1 MTFAIYGTGGVGGF
15 FGGKLARNG
24 SDVHFI
30 ARGSHLEAM
39 KKSGLRI
46 ISTDGTWVVPP
57 GKMTDEPREIGPVD
71 VILFCVKSYD
81 TETAARQ
88 LQPLIKESTIV
99 ISLQNGIDNEE
110 KIEASINTGIVYGGV
125 ANIYST
131 IQSPGIISE
140 TGGPKK
146 LIFGPL
152 HPETP
157 EIALLA
163 RNILSTMLDAKIVAE
178 FSGNI
183 RTALWKKFIFITGV
197 GGLTAL
203 SRLTLGEILKTSE
216 TCALLEDAMKETAAV
231 AHGLGISIEPSY
243 IDSVFETLEKFNN
256 ETRSSLYYDLSHGK
270 PMEIEALAGT
280 VVRLA
285 RELGI
290 STPIQD
296 TIYSSLLPYHLKHVE
311 ALFTQKLQAPP

>member
-1 MTFAIYGTGGVGGF
+1 MKFAIYGTGGVGGF
-15 FGGKLARNG
+15 FGGKLARGG

-30 ARGSHLEAM
+30 ARGNHLQAM
-39 KKSGLRI
+39 KKSGLKI

-81 TETAARQ
+81 TETAARE
-88 LQPLIKESTIV
+88 LQPLLKESTIV

-110 KIEASINTGIVYGGV
+110 KIEASITTGIVYGGV
-125 ANIYST
+125 ANIYSI

-140 TGGPKK
+140 AGGPKK

-157 EIALLA
+157 EIALRA
-163 RNILSTMLDAKIVAE
+163 RNILSTMLDAQIVAE

-203 SRLTLGEILKTSE
+203 SRLTLGEILKTGE
-216 TCALLEDAMKETAAV
+216 TWALLKEAMKETASV
-231 AHGLGISIEPSY
+231 ALGLGMSIESSY
-243 IDSVFETLEKFNN
+243 IDSVFETLKKFSND
-256 ETRSSLYYDLSHGK
+256 TRSSLFYDLSHGK

-280 VVRLA
+280 VVRLG
-285 RELGI
+285 RQLGI
-290 STPIQD
+290 STPIQN
-296 TIYSSLLPYHLKHVE
+296 TIYSALLPYHLKH
-311 ALFTQKLQAPP
+311 AQAFLTQKQQAPL